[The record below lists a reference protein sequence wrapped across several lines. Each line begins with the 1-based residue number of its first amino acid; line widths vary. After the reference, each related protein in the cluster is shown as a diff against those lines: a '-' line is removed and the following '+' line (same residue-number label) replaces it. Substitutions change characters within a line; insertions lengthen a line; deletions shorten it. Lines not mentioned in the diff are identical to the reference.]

1 MCRAGYLGHTNV
13 VSLLLKY
20 GGDINLR
27 SSDGRTALMWASFRN
42 NGKMCDFLLDHNA
55 EISLVDNEGWNA
67 LDIAII
73 KMNYESAIVLKR
85 RGLVP
90 RDQDFYVPH
99 LWRKYD
105 IAMFLENLEANHD
118 TIDYKRL
125 FDLIKSKLLSIINF
139 GIVQQEEWQNRDLVV
154 DTRETWKS
162 WISR

>member
-1 MCRAGYLGHTNV
+1 VNTTLLNGTTNPMCRAGYLGHTNV

-42 NGKMCDFLLDHNA
+42 NGKMCDFLLEHNA
-55 EISLVDNEGWNA
+55 DISLEDNQGWNA

-90 RDQDFYVPH
+90 RDQEFYVPH
-99 LWRKYD
+99 LWRKYHN
-105 IAMFLENLEANHD
+105 AMFLENLEANHD

-125 FDLIKSKLLSIINF
+125 FDLIKSKLNLF
-139 GIVQQEEWQNRDLVV
+139 L
-154 DTRETWKS
+154 TFK
-162 WISR
+162 

>member
-55 EISLVDNEGWNA
+55 DIGLVDNEGWNA

-118 TIDYKRL
+118 SIDYKRL

-139 GIVQQEEWQNRDLVV
+139 GIVQ
-154 DTRETWKS
+154 
-162 WISR
+162 